1 MPLLR
6 LPEPF
11 DHPDWLFEVKH
22 DGFRALAHVHGHH
35 CTLVSRNGHTF
46 KHWPQLCEELAH
58 AVTAHDAVIDG
69 EIVCLDAP
77 GRSNFKS
84 LLFRRE
90 WPSLYA
96 FDLLAVDGE
105 DLREWPLV
113 ERKRRL
119 RRLIPSVPT
128 RLLYVDHVE
137 ARGRDF
143 FEVACAHDLEGI
155 VAKLASGRYHADG
168 TTAIT
173 FPLGSPRMSPV
184 LLHPIHYLLDHG
196 VPRKS
201 VGRLIHDPALVFSR
215 RPQGLEHWLLR
226 QGGG

>member
-1 MPLLR
+1 
-6 LPEPF
+6 
-11 DHPDWLFEVKH
+11 
-22 DGFRALAHVHGHH
+22 
-35 CTLVSRNGHTF
+35 VSRNGHTF

-58 AVTAHDAVIDG
+58 AVTHDAVVDG

-77 GRSNFKS
+77 GRSNFKG

-90 WPSLYA
+90 WPYLYA

-128 RLLYVDHVE
+128 RLLYVDHLE

-143 FEVACAHDLEGI
+143 FEVACAHDLESI
-155 VAKLASGRYHADG
+155 VPSSRAVVTMRTARPRSHSRCAHRVYPQYFSIQSTTSLITAFRGRAWDVSYTIRRLCSA
-168 TTAIT
+168 
-173 FPLGSPRMSPV
+173 
-184 LLHPIHYLLDHG
+184 G
-196 VPRKS
+196 VPRNWNIGS
-201 VGRLIHDPALVFSR
+201 CDR
-215 RPQGLEHWLLR
+215 
-226 QGGG
+226 GGG